1 MEKGTACGAADERE
15 ERQVEQEGEEEEEE
29 ESRYGAHS
37 EAGTLRGTLFSSF
50 GTLAIKH

>member
-15 ERQVEQEGEEEEEE
+15 ERQVEQEGEGEE